1 MRLNQNVIH
10 NLKFRRILNS
20 PNSALIMKFRK
31 KIKKAWEFLLLAH
44 PCSQAFALP
53 QLKDKQ
59 RSQPT
64 HSELYIQ
71 TLAICKWYSY
81 CRNIIHLRR
90 RSVALFLW
98 ADSKFAKFWEHRINV
113 RKRLSEICLNSK
125 ISIHRCLDPP
135 CIQSNWLSQKQN

>member
-1 MRLNQNVIH
+1 MRLSQNVIH

-64 HSELYIQ
+64 PSELYIQ
-71 TLAICKWYSY
+71 TLAICK
-81 CRNIIHLRR
+81 
-90 RSVALFLW
+90 
-98 ADSKFAKFWEHRINV
+98 
-113 RKRLSEICLNSK
+113 
-125 ISIHRCLDPP
+125 
-135 CIQSNWLSQKQN
+135 